1 MIEGEQSWISFHLK
15 KKSVNLFA
23 GSKEDRED
31 LGTFFARNLLN
42 GHLISFPK
50 KKKEEEKQ
58 FYHLKKNIFINL
70 FSCLQQFVANSI
82 FVTLSFSS
90 FFNIP
95 IYIQFSCSSY
105 IFEINKEK
113 RIKIKNVLNEDN
125 LSSPYALV
133 TCQNVCENEKWKVIS
148 SLKRKEDSR
157 QENERKNNFTLSYI
171 YIYIERAN

>member
-70 FSCLQQFVANSI
+70 FSCFQKSVANSI

-148 SLKRKEDSR
+148 SLKKKVDSR

-171 YIYIERAN
+171 YIERAN

>member
-1 MIEGEQSWISFHLK
+1 MIYNTIVLVYVNSFI
-15 KKSVNLFA
+15 
-23 GSKEDRED
+23 DRRWRKLDIFSLEK
-31 LGTFFARNLLN
+31 TKA
-42 GHLISFPK
+42 LISSLDRRK
-50 KKKEEEKQ
+50 TEKQ

-70 FSCLQQFVANSI
+70 FSCFQKSVANSI

-148 SLKRKEDSR
+148 SLKKKVDSR

-171 YIYIERAN
+171 YIERAN

>member
-1 MIEGEQSWISFHLK
+1 MK
-15 KKSVNLFA
+15 KVRYLFTWKNKSVNLFA

-70 FSCLQQFVANSI
+70 FSCFQKSVANSI

-171 YIYIERAN
+171 YIYRTR

>member
-148 SLKRKEDSR
+148 SLKKKVDSR

-171 YIYIERAN
+171 YIERAN

>member
-1 MIEGEQSWISFHLK
+1 MK

-70 FSCLQQFVANSI
+70 FSCFQKSVANSI

-148 SLKRKEDSR
+148 SLKKKVDSR

-171 YIYIERAN
+171 YIERAN

>member
-1 MIEGEQSWISFHLK
+1 MK
-15 KKSVNLFA
+15 KVRYLFTWKNKSVNLFA

-70 FSCLQQFVANSI
+70 FSCFQKSVANSI

-148 SLKRKEDSR
+148 SLKKKVDSR

-171 YIYIERAN
+171 YIYRTR